1 MIDRILESVT
11 ANLEKAAKNVDDKPG
26 GSFTGDL
33 VKTYVKARVE
43 KRAYELKGPKER
55 AEERARERARE
66 RREQALQSE
75 PRNRRKGE
83 DERAPRK
90 RVYGPIERAVRKA
103 TGTLGKRKTTFTGK
117 QVKKAVEKASPEAK
131 AKMKKDYDS
140 TTPQHKRF
148 NKKK

>member
-43 KRAYELKGPKER
+43 KRAYELPTPKER
-55 AEERARERARE
+55 AARAKERAI
-66 RREQALQSE
+66 QSDDTL
-75 PRNRRKGE
+75 NRRKGE
-83 DERAPRK
+83 DARAPRK